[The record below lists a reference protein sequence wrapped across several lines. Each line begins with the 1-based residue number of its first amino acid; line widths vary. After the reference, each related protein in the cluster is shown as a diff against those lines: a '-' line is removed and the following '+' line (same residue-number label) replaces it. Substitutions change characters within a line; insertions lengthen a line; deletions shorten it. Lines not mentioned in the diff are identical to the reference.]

1 MAKGTHGLK
10 EQFGNEKNE
19 NNLSGD
25 YFLLYLVL
33 FVLAT
38 FYFIIMWVLSSS
50 NNDRIDRLGRL
61 KPKAH

>member
-1 MAKGTHGLK
+1 MVKGTNGLK